1 MEELLTT
8 EEIESMWD
16 WWAKTSLMTGH
27 YPSTLTDRE
36 KRVMDLRYG
45 RSRCSIYAGPEALQ
59 CPKCYIRRSDEE
71 INKILDNKNWMI
83 SRWTR
88 GNDRLYA
95 MVFHRSNGPPVNI
108 RVTPYKFE
116 EIDRYILAPRPNWR
130 VQHTQKEAGIAL
142 GLQDKRVG
150 QIEAKAVR
158 KIKSH
163 MVTLTNKFAR
173 MVEIADNFS
182 LEMEEGSDGKR
193 TLVVKDIR
201 ADD

>member
-71 INKILDNKNWMI
+71 INRILDIQNSMI

-88 GNDRLYA
+88 GRDRLYA
-95 MVFHRSNGPPVNI
+95 MVFHRKDGTSVNM

-130 VQHTQKEAGIAL
+130 VQHTQKEAGREL
-142 GLQDKRVG
+142 GLQDTRVG

-173 MVEIADNFS
+173 MVEIAGNFS
-182 LEMEEGSDGKR
+182 LEMEEDSDGKR